1 VSNLFFVDKISTE
14 SIQSIENEEAHHAIK
29 VLRLSVGE
37 FVYVSDGHGKWIS
50 GPISEISK
58 KSLAIR
64 IENTGETHAEKPEL
78 VVVQAFTKS
87 DRNKEMLELVT
98 VSGADR
104 IIPWSSQRSISKW
117 QSDSREKWMI
127 TVKESCK
134 QSKRFRLPIVDNQMS
149 TNEILN
155 EIKTGFAIV
164 FHESAK
170 EKFSEISLPL
180 NLDRIYLIV
189 GPEGGITEEELQMF
203 ASINAT
209 VVRLGTPILRSAHA
223 GFAAM
228 SALQTKLGRW

>member
-1 VSNLFFVDKISTE
+1 MSNLFFVDKISTE
-14 SIQSIENEEAHHAIK
+14 NIQNIENEEAHHAIK

-37 FVYVSDGHGKWIS
+37 LVYVSDGHGKWIS

-58 KSLAIR
+58 KSLSIK
-64 IENTGETHAEKPEL
+64 IENTGETPTEKPEL
-78 VVVQAFTKS
+78 VLIQAFTKS

-127 TVKESCK
+127 AVKEACK

-149 TNEILN
+149 TDEILN
-155 EIKTGFAIV
+155 EIKIGFAIV

-170 EKFSEISLPL
+170 EKFSEISIPM
-180 NLDRIYLIV
+180 NLDRIYLII
-189 GPEGGITEEELQMF
+189 GPEGGITEEELQLF
-203 ASINAT
+203 STINAT
-209 VVRLGTPILRSAHA
+209 VVRLGAPILRSAHA

-228 SALQTKLGRW
+228 SALQTKIGRW

>member
-1 VSNLFFVDKISTE
+1 MSNLFFVDKISTGN
-14 SIQSIENEEAHHAIK
+14 IQNIENEEAHHAIK

-37 FVYVSDGHGKWIS
+37 LVYVSDGHGKWIS

-58 KSLAIR
+58 KSLAIK
-64 IENTGETHAEKPEL
+64 IENTGETHTEKPEL
-78 VVVQAFTKS
+78 VVIQAFTKS

-127 TVKESCK
+127 TVKEACK

-149 TNEILN
+149 TDEILN
-155 EIKTGFAIV
+155 EIKIGFAIV
-164 FHESAK
+164 CHESAK
-170 EKFSEISLPL
+170 EKFSEISFPV
-180 NLDRIYLIV
+180 NLDRIYLII
-189 GPEGGITEEELQMF
+189 GPEGGITEKELQLF
-203 ASINAT
+203 STINAT
-209 VVRLGTPILRSAHA
+209 VVRLGAPILRSAHA

-228 SALQTKLGRW
+228 SALQTKIGRW

>member
-1 VSNLFFVDKISTE
+1 MSYLFFVDKISTE

-37 FVYVSDGHGKWIS
+37 LVYVSDGHGKWIS

-87 DRNKEMLELVT
+87 DRSKEMLELVT

-127 TVKESCK
+127 TVKEACK
-134 QSKRFRLPIVDNQMS
+134 QSKRFRVPIVNNQMS

-155 EIKTGFAIV
+155 EVKTGFAIV

-170 EKFSEISLPL
+170 EKFSEISLPV

-189 GPEGGITEEELQMF
+189 GPEGGITEEELQLF
-203 ASINAT
+203 STINAT
-209 VVRLGTPILRSAHA
+209 VVRLGSPILRSAHA
-223 GFAAM
+223 AFAAM
-228 SALQTKLGRW
+228 SALQTKIGRW

>member
-1 VSNLFFVDKISTE
+1 MSYLFFVDKISTE

-37 FVYVSDGHGKWIS
+37 LVYVSDGHGKWIS

-127 TVKESCK
+127 TVKEACK
-134 QSKRFRLPIVDNQMS
+134 QSKRFIVPIVNNQMS

-155 EIKTGFAIV
+155 EVKTGFAIV

-170 EKFSEISLPL
+170 EKFSEISLPV

-189 GPEGGITEEELQMF
+189 GPEGGITEEELQLF
-203 ASINAT
+203 STINAA
-209 VVRLGTPILRSAHA
+209 VVRLGAPILRSAHA

-228 SALQTKLGRW
+228 SALQTKIGRW

>member
-37 FVYVSDGHGKWIS
+37 LVYVSDGHGKWIS

-104 IIPWSSQRSISKW
+104 IIPWSHSVQLASG
-117 QSDSREKWMI
+117 
-127 TVKESCK
+127 
-134 QSKRFRLPIVDNQMS
+134 NQ
-149 TNEILN
+149 IR
-155 EIKTGFAIV
+155 
-164 FHESAK
+164 AK
-170 EKFSEISLPL
+170 
-180 NLDRIYLIV
+180 N
-189 GPEGGITEEELQMF
+189 G
-203 ASINAT
+203 
-209 VVRLGTPILRSAHA
+209 
-223 GFAAM
+223 
-228 SALQTKLGRW
+228 